1 MILRRQGDSSALPYP
16 PTPHDLDFSSSLS
29 LVIKSVTSVARV
41 GGVYIYISVP
51 LLLTSI
57 PIEASIKRSAR
68 ADEAARFDKARILS
82 VLFFQ
87 RFYLF
92 FSLSPLGRFSFASFT
107 DPRESPDFIRG
118 SRYFPWKKK
127 DGKEASSD
135 RSLQVGWINF
145 RNGLKMV

>member
-41 GGVYIYISVP
+41 GGVYIYIYISVP
-51 LLLTSI
+51 LPLTSI

-92 FSLSPLGRFSFASFT
+92 FLSLLSVDFPSLRSRIRERALISFVVPDIFLG
-107 DPRESPDFIRG
+107 
-118 SRYFPWKKK
+118 KKK
-127 DGKEASSD
+127 MERKRRRID
-135 RSLQVGWINF
+135 RCKLVGLIF
-145 RNGLKMV
+145 EMV